1 MKQGF
6 LTISLAS
13 LTISLTLLVFI
24 DVEFTFYIW
33 CTRLDVYEYTK
44 TKGLDS
50 REVTSLPKCQ
60 HVIKMI
66 AENKLHAAPWL
77 AFAKMNQYCLV
88 IGLVC
93 DFECLMLSYNLG
105 QK

>member
-1 MKQGF
+1 M
-6 LTISLAS
+6 
-13 LTISLTLLVFI
+13 
-24 DVEFTFYIW
+24 VEYTFYFR

-44 TKGLDS
+44 TKGLNS

-66 AENKLHAAPWL
+66 AENKLHAAQRL
-77 AFAKMNQYCLV
+77 AFAKMNQYCSV
-88 IGLVC
+88 IGIVC
-93 DFECLMLSYNLG
+93 DFACLMLSYNVG